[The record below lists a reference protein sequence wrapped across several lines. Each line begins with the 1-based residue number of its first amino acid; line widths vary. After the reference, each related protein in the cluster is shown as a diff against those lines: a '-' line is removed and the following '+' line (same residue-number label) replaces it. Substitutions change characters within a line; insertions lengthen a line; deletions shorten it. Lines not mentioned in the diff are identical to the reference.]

1 LDLTDIEAPEPAA
14 SSAPPPGLPSEV
26 KELSLDLDL
35 ELDASSASA
44 PSETPPGPD
53 VTEMDTD
60 PLAGFELDENLGGN
74 DPLQTK
80 LSLAEEFQAIGD
92 HDGARSLAEEVE
104 AEATGEL
111 KERARA
117 FLAQLS

>member
-1 LDLTDIEAPEPAA
+1 L
-14 SSAPPPGLPSEV
+14 PGEV
-26 KELSLDLDL
+26 KALSLDLDL
-35 ELDASSASA
+35 ELDEPAAS
-44 PSETPPGPD
+44 PSTESPSSPD
-53 VTEMDTD
+53 AAGMDTD
-60 PLAGFELDENLGGN
+60 ALAGFELDENLGGN

-104 AEATGEL
+104 AEATGDM